1 MSLLDTAPALWDP
14 ATGRIYTFMVPG
26 PDPAGP
32 LVSAWG
38 RETLPELVALGR
50 VSPESRIL
58 PQDEAFALAD
68 AADRQRLCRGPQAID
83 AERFDE
89 LLNCLPPQRW
99 VRGATAE
106 SFRISEAIT
115 GDLYTF
121 CVRLGDRFFSI
132 TERGT
137 TTHDDLV
144 RLCAAA

>member
-1 MSLLDTAPALWDP
+1 MSILETAPALWDP
-14 ATGRIYTFMVPG
+14 TTGRIYTFMLESPEG
-26 PDPAGP
+26 E
-32 LVSAWG
+32 LRSAWG

-58 PQDEAFALAD
+58 PQDEAFALSD
-68 AADRQRLCRGPQAID
+68 AADRRRLCRGPQPID

-99 VRGATAE
+99 VRSEATE
-106 SFRISEAIT
+106 SFRICEAIT

-137 TTHDDLV
+137 TSHDELV
-144 RLCAAA
+144 RLCSAA